1 MNIKK
6 ITAWHKEVIRYMEN
20 AKDILRTKAKKRDD
34 FYQCQDAPHVSTAC
48 GTAYK
53 AVLFALDAYLE
64 LKGKPIK
71 VKNNRKNADDYRRAL
86 SDDRK
91 MLNYYNVTWEAL
103 HCS

>member
-1 MNIKK
+1 MKIKK

-20 AKDILRTKAKKRDD
+20 AKDILRKKAKKRDD
-34 FYQCQDAPHVSTAC
+34 FYHCQDAPHVSTAC

-53 AVLFALDAYLE
+53 ALLFALDACLE

-103 HCS
+103 RCS